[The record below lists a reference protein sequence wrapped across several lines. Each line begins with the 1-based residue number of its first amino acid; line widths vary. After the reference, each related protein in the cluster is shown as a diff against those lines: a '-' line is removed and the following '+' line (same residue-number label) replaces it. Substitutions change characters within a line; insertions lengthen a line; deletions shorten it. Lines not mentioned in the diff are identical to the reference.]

1 MKKLIMCDLDCTLL
15 PIKQS
20 EFDKLFYQDVSK
32 IFSLHGYD
40 SEKMLDHVKK
50 GFYAM
55 YFNNGEKTNEEA
67 FFDASLSDSG
77 ITKEEMLRAFDEYYE
92 THYENIRETSWFN
105 PYAEEIV
112 NLIEEHADKKVLA
125 TQAMFPLYAV
135 DKRMHW
141 TGISADRF
149 DFVTTYDS
157 SSFCKPNVGYYE
169 EILDKFNV
177 SAKDALMIGNDVKE
191 DILPCKSL
199 GVDTFLVTDQIITH
213 NLDYSDLKRGTYSD
227 LIKFLKEV

>member
-15 PIKQS
+15 PIEQS
-20 EFDKLFYQDVSK
+20 KFDKLFYQDVAK
-32 IFSLHGYD
+32 IFSFYEYD
-40 SEKMLDHVKK
+40 SEKMLDCVKK

-67 FFDASLSDSG
+67 FFEASLPGSG
-77 ITKEEMLRAFDEYYE
+77 ITKEDMLKVFDEYYE
-92 THYENIRETSWFN
+92 THYENIRETSRFN
-105 PYAEEIV
+105 PYAEKIV

-135 DKRMHW
+135 DKRMRW

-149 DFVTTYDS
+149 DFVTTYDR
-157 SSFCKPNVGYYE
+157 SSFCKPSVGYYE
-169 EILDKFNV
+169 EILDRFNV

-191 DILPCKSL
+191 DILPCYSL
-199 GVDTFLVTDQIITH
+199 GLDTFLVTDQIITH
-213 NLDYSDLKRGTYSD
+213 NLDYSHLKQGTYSD
-227 LIKFLKEV
+227 LLEYLRGV